1 MHLHVYDKPQIDY
14 LKLHFG
20 LLIDPL
26 KASLV
31 AHNQSYIEGEQLSL
45 TCLVDSYTP
54 VKIQWRKDGKNLPS
68 NSSVI
73 IEGIKHLSM

>member
-1 MHLHVYDKPQIDY
+1 MYLSDKPQIGY
-14 LKLHFG
+14 FKLLLG

-31 AHNQSYIEGEQLSL
+31 AHNQSYIEGDQLSL

-73 IEGIKHLSM
+73 IEGIKRLSM